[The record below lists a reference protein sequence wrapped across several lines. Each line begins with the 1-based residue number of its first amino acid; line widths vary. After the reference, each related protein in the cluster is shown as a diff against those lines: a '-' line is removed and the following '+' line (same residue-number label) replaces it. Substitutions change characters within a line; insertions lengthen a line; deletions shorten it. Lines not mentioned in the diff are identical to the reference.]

1 MHMTLVVHI
10 VVHPHTHTRSHVH
23 PYKGLYRHTYS
34 GQAHFSPVGCSYA
47 HQPSRNNSAENPWR
61 NYDKWHLIMREVE
74 KKTVNKVTH
83 SQWKPNKRKHNCFW
97 LLFFFFFLPCDQLI
111 LISSI
116 NTHPH
121 TYTIDKCN
129 GTTWQPGLNSVFHII
144 ANIH

>member
-97 LLFFFFFLPCDQLI
+97 LLFFFFFFAMW
-111 LISSI
+111 SAHF
-116 NTHPH
+116 NFEHKH
-121 TYTIDKCN
+121 TPTYLHN
-129 GTTWQPGLNSVFHII
+129 WQVQWYNMATGIKLSVSH
-144 ANIH
+144 NC